1 MRDLERM
8 SKGDYPSL
16 EGTSDE
22 METVVSWCVGLT
34 NKGTSPG

>member
-16 EGTSDE
+16 EESDE